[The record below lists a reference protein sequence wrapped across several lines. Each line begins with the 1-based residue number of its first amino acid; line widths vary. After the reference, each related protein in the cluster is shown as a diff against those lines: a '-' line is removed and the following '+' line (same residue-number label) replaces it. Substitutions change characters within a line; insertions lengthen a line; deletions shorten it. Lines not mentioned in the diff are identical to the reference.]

1 MGGQTKA
8 STMPTTIA
16 ANAVTIG
23 TNRLPAKK
31 PRYGGSWM
39 R

>member
-1 MGGQTKA
+1 MGGQMKA
-8 STMPTTIA
+8 STMPTAIA
-16 ANAVTIG
+16 AKPVTIG

-31 PRYGGSWM
+31 PRYCGSLM

>member
-1 MGGQTKA
+1 MGGQTNA
-8 STMPTTIA
+8 STIPSAIA

-31 PRYGGSWM
+31 PRYCGSLI

>member
-1 MGGQTKA
+1 MGGQMNARTI
-8 STMPTTIA
+8 PTAIA

-31 PRYGGSWM
+31 PRYCGSWM